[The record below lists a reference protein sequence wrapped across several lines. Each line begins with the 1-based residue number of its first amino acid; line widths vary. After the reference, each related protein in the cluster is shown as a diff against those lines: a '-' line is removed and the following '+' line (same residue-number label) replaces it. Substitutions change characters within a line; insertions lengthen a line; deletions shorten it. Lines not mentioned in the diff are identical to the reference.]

1 MISQSHYNR
10 SFNSDSSDIL
20 DILYQNYIFCD
31 EIFEGRFS
39 SQKYFYFFDRDE
51 FFNLVKNRNRENVAS
66 VRFSGRIPG

>member
-1 MISQSHYNR
+1 MKKYFCEVRRYRSLITTEVRDYNC
-10 SFNSDSSDIL
+10 L
-20 DILYQNYIFCD
+20 FCV

-39 SQKYFYFFDRDE
+39 SQKHFIFFTRDE